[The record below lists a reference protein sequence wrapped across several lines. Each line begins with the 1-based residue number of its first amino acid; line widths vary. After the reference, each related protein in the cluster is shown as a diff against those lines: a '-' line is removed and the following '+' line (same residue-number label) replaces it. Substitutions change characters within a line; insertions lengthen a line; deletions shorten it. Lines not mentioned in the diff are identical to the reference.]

1 MADKMRREYLE
12 TNALPLQPQRWR
24 PEQTAK
30 LLNTVTDPCNRE
42 IASLAVLDEMQK
54 RLHALE
60 EKLTNQHV
68 LAQLK
73 TLDIVK

>member
-1 MADKMRREYLE
+1 MVEKMRRERLE
-12 TNALPLQPQRWR
+12 ANALPLQPQRQR

-68 LAQLK
+68 PA
-73 TLDIVK
+73 

>member
-1 MADKMRREYLE
+1 MVEKMRCERLE
-12 TNALPLQPQRWR
+12 ANALPLQPRPR

-30 LLNTVTDPCNRE
+30 LMNTVTDPCNRE
-42 IASLAVLDEMQK
+42 IASLAVLDEVQK

-60 EKLTNQHV
+60 EMLTNQYV
-68 LAQLK
+68 PAQLK